1 MVFLIDYLP
10 VIFLGILAVV
20 APLAAGATSPRAVL
34 VVEIIALAALVVAV
48 FRALCRG
55 QLTALRTLAPVA
67 ALVVLLIVFLQM
79 WPLPPGVREGLGGD
93 GYAAYHTAS
102 GKAALS
108 LNRFLTRAELVK
120 LLAMFGVFITFV
132 LAVRGAKSVGLLLG
146 LVIATAWSGSNH
158 TESLQE
164 LDDSDIGA
172 VACRAF
178 EQSSQATSLL
188 ERGDLERLI
197 LAGSSGNMIILTA
210 GADAL
215 CVVLLKSEAKLGL
228 ASNEARRISQAMVG
242 LLEP

>member
-1 MVFLIDYLP
+1 MARVLSSQQQGRGVVLSELLSRLIQ
-10 VIFLGILAVV
+10 A
-20 APLAAGATSPRAVL
+20 SPDFEGAVL
-34 VVEIIALAALVVAV
+34 VS
-48 FRALCRG
+48 
-55 QLTALRTLAPVA
+55 
-67 ALVVLLIVFLQM
+67 
-79 WPLPPGVREGLGGD
+79 RE
-93 GYAAYHTAS
+93 
-102 GKAALS
+102 
-108 LNRFLTRAELVK
+108 
-120 LLAMFGVFITFV
+120 
-132 LAVRGAKSVGLLLG
+132 G